1 MSELRKDPVTGRW
14 VIIGSSWTG
23 NLSFSAATRPP
34 EAGTCP
40 FCPGNEGKTPPE
52 VLAYREPGTP
62 ANGPGWSVRVFP
74 NRSPV
79 LQVEGKLNPRGIGV
93 FDMMSGVGANEV
105 FVETP
110 EHGKSLH
117 QMSETQIEKVFW
129 AYRDR
134 ILDLERDRRLRC
146 ILVFKN
152 YGWEAGSL
160 LAHPHSQLIALPI
173 VPKVVIEE
181 LKGARRHFQIKERCI
196 FCDMIRQELERESRL
211 VAQNEH
217 FLGFTPYAS
226 RFPFEAWLL
235 PKRHEA
241 NFTCTSKEEMADFA
255 RLLKVVL
262 ATHSRS
268 LGDPPYNY
276 LLHTKPSWVANG
288 EEGKAVGDF
297 YHWHLEIVPRLM
309 RLVGFESGSGLYLN
323 PTPPEEAAARLRE
336 GLV

>member
-1 MSELRKDPVTGRW
+1 
-14 VIIGSSWTG
+14 
-23 NLSFSAATRPP
+23 
-34 EAGTCP
+34 
-40 FCPGNEGKTPPE
+40 
-52 VLAYREPGTP
+52 
-62 ANGPGWSVRVFP
+62 
-74 NRSPV
+74 
-79 LQVEGKLNPRGIGV
+79 
-93 FDMMSGVGANEV
+93 
-105 FVETP
+105 
-110 EHGKSLH
+110 
-117 QMSETQIEKVFW
+117 
-129 AYRDR
+129 
-134 ILDLERDRRLRC
+134 
-146 ILVFKN
+146 
-152 YGWEAGSL
+152 
-160 LAHPHSQLIALPI
+160 
-173 VPKVVIEE
+173 
-181 LKGARRHFQIKERCI
+181 
-196 FCDMIRQELERESRL
+196 

-276 LLHTKPSWVANG
+276 LLHTKPSWVADG